1 MVITITDFL
10 RKMKQ
15 ETLSGKGIFEPEGK
29 HPNPKWGYWGK
40 WNNWGKAHWQPHALI
55 FGSTLPEPIYY
66 NVVDMMCGTTG
77 LWWDYT
83 KIREGMAA
91 SPASRAHGE
100 ILGRQSF
107 QRKDAKEMLATV
119 QTMKT
124 VILNLESDLEKI
136 KEQRDAFSNSNVE
149 QIKGLFVDNYGGPS
163 RSWSALA
170 HQVPIVKSALTWF
183 YRLEEKKPEQLKMK
197 KNPGESD
204 SAFNS
209 RWRIECQKD
218 MEAQVDVFVS
228 KEELNPAVGNYM
240 KRKIQEYWTWRNNY
254 GQFINKTY
262 NSIIQNI
269 RQQRANL
276 QLYMK
281 WAKRNIQEAEN
292 MFIPFDEVDSIYGMF
307 AEEFPQFAPLFYTV
321 TDMFYDPERKWPIVV
336 DRLRPWVPCMA
347 FQLLMSYN
355 PDVHGNKFV
364 RGFNVMSYGVIST
377 KDKWELIE
385 KLKREKASFM
395 EIMKT
400 YGGLEED
407 EIRSLGLAETADEKK
422 AQEYDNLIHEKE
434 WLETGLEKGTTPLG
448 GGNLGKQSFGDSDRK
463 RLEEI
468 KQKLHKL
475 GQEIGL
481 DEIDKGKSPSEAKKS
496 IMKEFEA
503 WFNPVVKKDKELYYE
518 AWEWREKFLKGMDP
532 FLKFLGNEVPKT
544 LDTRKRRASWFAYN
558 TFHKVYHG
566 QKAANGW
573 LDYL

>member
-1 MVITITDFL
+1 MVITINDFL
-10 RKMKQ
+10 REMQQ
-15 ETLSGKGIFEPEGK
+15 ETLSAKGIYFDGEKNIKGEKVKPSGQ
-29 HPNPKWGYWGK
+29 NAKWGYWGR

-136 KEQRDAFSNSNVE
+136 KEQRTAFHNSNVE

-183 YRLEEKKPEQLKMK
+183 YRLEEKTPEQLKMK
-197 KNPGESD
+197 KDSGESD

-209 RWRIECQKD
+209 RWQKECQKD

-240 KRKIQEYWTWRNNY
+240 KRKIQEYWTWRSNY
-254 GQFINKTY
+254 GSFINKTY

-292 MFIPFDEVDSIYGMF
+292 MFIPYEEVDSIYGMF

-321 TDMFYDPERKWPIVV
+321 TDMFYDPEKKWPIVV

-347 FQLLMSYN
+347 FQLLMTYN

-364 RGFNVMSYGVIST
+364 RGFLVMSYGVMST
-377 KDKWELIE
+377 RNKGILKDKLS
-385 KLKREKASFM
+385 KEKASFM

-400 YGGLEED
+400 YGGLSDD
-407 EIRSLGLAETADEKK
+407 EIRSLGLTETADEKK
-422 AQEYDNLIHEKE
+422 AQKYDDLLYEKDQIE
-434 WLETGLEKGTTPLG
+434 AVSKTH
-448 GGNLGKQSFGDSDRK
+448 NFSDDKQK

-468 KQKLHKL
+468 KNELHTL
-475 GQEIGL
+475 GQQIGL
-481 DEIDKGKSPSEAKKS
+481 DEIDKGKPPAEAKKS

-503 WFNPVVKKDKELYYE
+503 WFNPVVRKDKELYYE
-518 AWEWREKFLKGMDP
+518 AWEWRETFFDNLKP
-532 FLKFLGNEVPKT
+532 FLAFLGNEVPK
-544 LDTRKRRASWFAYN
+544 LMDTRKRRASWFAYN